1 MNTEKNYTIRFF
13 TKDVDAEELDVEQLY
28 ERLST
33 TFDDLII
40 PEHIQK

>member
-1 MNTEKNYTIRFF
+1 MNTEMNYTIRFF
-13 TKDVDAEELDVEQLY
+13 TKDVDAENMDAEQLY

-40 PEHIQK
+40 PEIKK